1 MINIC
6 FSCVIPA
13 HSERTNTLEGFQT
26 REDDYRKENKKQAE
40 KFLEVAY
47 RKHLQESKEE
57 SDKKKEFQE
66 RRHEGGGKKSQ
77 RRCKWETD
85 EKVEKSFCWPEYG
98 SVLRRVQ
105 RGRGVFLCAYLVA
118 FSPVSIFSSLSLLRQ
133 VSAWCD
139 TPVCRIVFYRRYWT
153 QQGHR
158 EMKDVLFVFLW
169 GKRTMCVF
177 VCVRSCS
184 FQMPRH
190 PVGLHPASPW
200 LSGVWYVLDVTR
212 TPQPSGPPP
221 DSGMRVH
228 ARACQPW
235 QGRGYLQ
242 SPMMPTNYSNA
253 LPSRWLPPP
262 APPAARLI
270 NVPSF
275 SRSPPPLSIWEPL
288 KPLSFLTRRRSRGLS
303 GERWLYINLVLLSPC
318 SHRCL

>member
-1 MINIC
+1 M
-6 FSCVIPA
+6 
-13 HSERTNTLEGFQT
+13 RDR
-26 REDDYRKENKKQAE
+26 RESGE
-40 KFLEVAY
+40 KFLLTWIWQRASARSK
-47 RKHLQESKEE
+47 RKRSLS
-57 SDKKKEFQE
+57 
-66 RRHEGGGKKSQ
+66 
-77 RRCKWETD
+77 
-85 EKVEKSFCWPEYG
+85 
-98 SVLRRVQ
+98 LRLFSR
-105 RGRGVFLCAYLVA
+105 FLSG
-118 FSPVSIFSSLSLLRQ
+118 FHFFFLSLLRQ

-212 TPQPSGPPP
+212 TLQPSGPPP

-242 SPMMPTNYSNA
+242 SPMMPTNYSNT

-270 NVPSF
+270 NGPSF

-318 SHRCL
+318 SHRCLWQTRTVLSPISPLNIHFTPFICTQKQLEMSIVNLRRRVPCEDFGMPQFPLKSRIFF